1 MGYINMKEEWKLFWG
16 WFILVIL
23 LLASGCSSTNQSGTT
38 ETHYPLLDTSFKLH
52 KYKHNIQWV
61 LFVKNKKRTEYCSV
75 HFVWE
80 DIQPLY
86 RPTGNGEYKWQ
97 YRVNKNKRSWK

>member
-1 MGYINMKEEWKLFWG
+1 MNRYTPTLIFLVLCLVVCLIG
-16 WFILVIL
+16 WN
-23 LLASGCSSTNQSGTT
+23 CSSTNQNGKT

-52 KYKHNIQWV
+52 KYKHNIQWQ
-61 LFVKNKKRTEYCSV
+61 LFVKNNPRTEYCSV

-80 DIQPLY
+80 DIQPRY
-86 RPTGNGEYKWQ
+86 RMINEEYKWV

>member
-1 MGYINMKEEWKLFWG
+1 MRYINIKDEWKLLIG
-16 WFILVIL
+16 WIILVIL
-23 LLASGCSSTNQSGTT
+23 LLLSGCASTNQSGIT

-52 KYKHNIQWV
+52 KYKDNIQWV

-80 DIQPLY
+80 DIQPIY
-86 RPTGNGEYKWQ
+86 RQIGDDYKWQ
-97 YRVNKNKRSWK
+97 YRVIKNKRSWK